1 MKIGIDLG
9 GSHIGIGVI
18 GEQGKI
24 IQKQEVDLL
33 KEEGNNIEEFIQNY
47 LEKNVQNILKQY
59 TIEAIGIASP
69 GTPKEGKITTLVNL
83 GIQEFDITGVLRKI
97 TNLPI
102 QIRNDAKC
110 AGLAEKQYG
119 ALKSYEDAVFLCL
132 GTGISNS

>member
-69 GTPKEGKITTLVNL
+69 GTPKEG
-83 GIQEFDITGVLRKI
+83 
-97 TNLPI
+97 
-102 QIRNDAKC
+102 
-110 AGLAEKQYG
+110 
-119 ALKSYEDAVFLCL
+119 
-132 GTGISNS
+132 

>member
-59 TIEAIGIASP
+59 TIEAIGHQ
-69 GTPKEGKITTLVNL
+69 KK
-83 GIQEFDITGVLRKI
+83 
-97 TNLPI
+97 
-102 QIRNDAKC
+102 
-110 AGLAEKQYG
+110 
-119 ALKSYEDAVFLCL
+119 
-132 GTGISNS
+132 

>member
-59 TIEAIGIASP
+59 TIEAIGIAMCRKHQK
-69 GTPKEGKITTLVNL
+69 KERLLHWLI
-83 GIQEFDITGVLRKI
+83 
-97 TNLPI
+97 
-102 QIRNDAKC
+102 
-110 AGLAEKQYG
+110 
-119 ALKSYEDAVFLCL
+119 
-132 GTGISNS
+132 